1 MAKAKITDT
10 VKELEIQAKE
20 LFELIK
26 KTQGEVSSL
35 LQSARRS
42 ESELRAKEE
51 HEEKLRKEEEQKRL
65 FEELLKADTPL
76 AVQVGGEESAAKV
89 EEEPAPAQ
97 ENKEEKQEE
106 KEEAQP
112 EKAEEPVAAEAE
124 NAKSAKEPEEPDNK
138 PAERRP
144 VQCQVCSP
152 Q

>member
-51 HEEKLRKEEEQKRL
+51 HEEKLRKEEEQKPSGTVSSARRR
-65 FEELLKADTPL
+65 TSSCRRPQPL
-76 AVQVGGEESAAKV
+76 SHGSMRRWDLPTVSPSSGREKLMKRRPGQVPGLSV
-89 EEEPAPAQ
+89 
-97 ENKEEKQEE
+97 KQE
-106 KEEAQP
+106 AP
-112 EKAEEPVAAEAE
+112 LP
-124 NAKSAKEPEEPDNK
+124 
-138 PAERRP
+138 
-144 VQCQVCSP
+144 
-152 Q
+152 

>member
-106 KEEAQP
+106 NEEMIGGMAIKGLSFKEERDRAQ
-112 EKAEEPVAAEAE
+112 KQSGQ
-124 NAKSAKEPEEPDNK
+124 NKS
-138 PAERRP
+138 
-144 VQCQVCSP
+144 
-152 Q
+152 